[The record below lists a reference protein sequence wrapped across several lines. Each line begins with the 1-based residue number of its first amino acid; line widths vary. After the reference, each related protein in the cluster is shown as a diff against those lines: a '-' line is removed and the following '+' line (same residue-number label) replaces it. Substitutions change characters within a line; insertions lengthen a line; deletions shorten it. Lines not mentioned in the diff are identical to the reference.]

1 MGFRPKKTQATGPS
15 QEASAI
21 HYSSLATKPHTPVIR
36 YLFDSCSRTFYLG
49 WKTKRHHKQAP
60 GHG

>member
-21 HYSSLATKPHTPVIR
+21 HYSSLANKSQAPVTC

-49 WKTKRHHKQAP
+49 WKAKRHQKQAP